1 MEIILICIFLMLIWY
16 NFKILDLK
24 NDIRR
29 LEQHSKLLEESFKIE
44 KLLRPKM
51 SDVNSQIDFKLK
63 LRDFE
68 NSCKEYKELLNNK

>member
-1 MEIILICIFLMLIWY
+1 MELLLFCIFLILIIY

-29 LEQHSKLLEESFKIE
+29 LEQHSKLLEENFKIE

-51 SDVNSQIDFKLK
+51 SDVNEQIDFKLK

-68 NSCKEYKELLNNK
+68 KSCKEYRELLDNK

>member
-24 NDIRR
+24 NNIRR
-29 LEQHSKLLEESFKIE
+29 LQQHSKLLEESFEIE

-51 SDVNSQIDFKLK
+51 SDVNEQIDFKLK